1 MFKFLDVL
9 KWKNPQNLAEREDVM
24 VVEDTMGVYVEV
36 RHIDETGFLGVSQE
50 KMEDLRA
57 VGTCTAYEAAEDILK
72 RYRNA

>member
-24 VVEDTMGVYVEV
+24 IVEDTTGVYVEV
-36 RHIDETGFLGVSQE
+36 RHLDETGFLGVSNE

-57 VGTCTAYEAAEDILK
+57 VGTCTAYEPAEDILK